1 MENSEETG
9 NCEAD
14 YDEGFY
20 GEDVVA
26 ERWRFVPYNPRY
38 IQKFRS
44 RANEYIKD
52 FTIKKF

>member
-1 MENSEETG
+1 MMK
-9 NCEAD
+9 D
-14 YDEGFY
+14 FM
-20 GEDVVA
+20 VKMFVA